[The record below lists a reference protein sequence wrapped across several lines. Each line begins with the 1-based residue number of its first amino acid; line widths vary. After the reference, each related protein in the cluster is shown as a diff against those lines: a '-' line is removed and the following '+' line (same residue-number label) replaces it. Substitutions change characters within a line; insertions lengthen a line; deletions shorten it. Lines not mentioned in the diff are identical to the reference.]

1 MGHSGAMTRLTSW
14 WQRQRTSIS
23 LAVVALRSWGPRQ
36 FSAAFVA
43 AVSVAVI
50 IGIATVLI
58 PNPVFAR
65 DIPPTWWD
73 YPVWLLSSA
82 MMGMLIATYVRPLQG
97 SRPSPEATRAG
108 AGSAMAEGAVDRS
121 EKGGTRAGGAAGIL
135 AWFAVGCPVCNKIA
149 LLALGYT
156 GALTWFAPFQ
166 PVLAASALV
175 LAAIALVWRLKGQVA
190 CPLPAAAR
198 VAEPIS

>member
-1 MGHSGAMTRLTSW
+1 MTRLTSW
-14 WQRQRTSIS
+14 RQRRRTSLS

-36 FSAAFVA
+36 FAAAIIAAAVVA
-43 AVSVAVI
+43 AI

-65 DIPPTWWD
+65 DIPPVWWD

-82 MMGMLIATYVRPLQG
+82 MMGMLIATYVRPLQDPG
-97 SRPSPEATRAG
+97 ASRD
-108 AGSAMAEGAVDRS
+108 SARSGTDSVTTEGAVDRS
-121 EKGGTRAGGAAGIL
+121 EKGGARAGGAAGVL

-166 PVLAASALV
+166 PVLAVTALI
-175 LAAIALVWRLKGQVA
+175 LATFALVWRLKGQLA
-190 CPLPAAAR
+190 CPLPAPAGS
-198 VAEPIS
+198 AEPISR

>member
-1 MGHSGAMTRLTSW
+1 MTRLTSW
-14 WQRQRTSIS
+14 WDQCRSSLS

-36 FSAAFVA
+36 LSAAFIAA
-43 AVSVAVI
+43 AVVAVI
-50 IGIATVLI
+50 IGVATVLI

-65 DIPPTWWD
+65 DIPPVWWD

-82 MMGMLIATYVRPLQG
+82 MMGMLIATYVRPLQE
-97 SRPSPEATRAG
+97 PDPTTEPAPTRADTADVQG
-108 AGSAMAEGAVDRS
+108 AAERS
-121 EKGGTRAGGAAGIL
+121 EKHGARAGGAAGIL

-166 PVLAASALV
+166 PVLAVTALI
-175 LAAIALVWRLKGQVA
+175 LAGIALVWRLKGQVA
-190 CPLPAAAR
+190 CPLPAPAR
-198 VAEPIS
+198 TAEPTLR

>member
-1 MGHSGAMTRLTSW
+1 MTRLTSW
-14 WQRQRTSIS
+14 RQRRRTSLS

-36 FSAAFVA
+36 FAAAIIAAAVVA
-43 AVSVAVI
+43 AI

-65 DIPPTWWD
+65 DIPPVWWD

-82 MMGMLIATYVRPLQG
+82 MMGMLIATYVRPLQDPG
-97 SRPSPEATRAG
+97 ASRDYARSGTD
-108 AGSAMAEGAVDRS
+108 SVTTEGAADRS
-121 EKGGTRAGGAAGIL
+121 EKGGARAAGVL

-166 PVLAASALV
+166 PVLAVTALI
-175 LAAIALVWRLKGQVA
+175 LATFALVWRLKGQLA
-190 CPLPAAAR
+190 CPLPAPAGS
-198 VAEPIS
+198 AEPISR

>member
-1 MGHSGAMTRLTSW
+1 MTRLTSW
-14 WQRQRTSIS
+14 WERQRSSLS

-36 FSAAFVA
+36 FSAAVVA
-43 AVSVAVI
+43 AAVVAAI

-65 DIPPTWWD
+65 DIPPVWWD

-82 MMGMLIATYVRPLQG
+82 MMGMLIATYVRPLQDSG
-97 SRPSPEATRAG
+97 RSD
-108 AGSAMAEGAVDRS
+108 AGSHVDAQTRTGAPVEQGTVDRS
-121 EKGGTRAGGAAGIL
+121 ERGGARAGGAAGIL

-166 PVLAASALV
+166 PVLAITALV
-175 LAAIALVWRLKGQVA
+175 LASIALVWRLKGQVA
-190 CPLPAAAR
+190 CPLPAPAR
-198 VAEPIS
+198 VAEPISR

>member
-1 MGHSGAMTRLTSW
+1 MTRLTAW
-14 WQRQRTSIS
+14 RERQRSSIS

-36 FSAAFVA
+36 FSAAVVATTVVA
-43 AVSVAVI
+43 AI

-97 SRPSPEATRAG
+97 SRPSPEAAQAG
-108 AGSAMAEGAVDRS
+108 TGSASAMAEGAVDRS

-166 PVLAASALV
+166 PVLAASALI
-175 LAAIALVWRLKGQVA
+175 LASIALVWRLKGQVA

-198 VAEPIS
+198 VAEPIY